1 MDEALNGNVVKHL
14 GFKLGEEHY
23 AVPILT
29 VREIIWGVLDI
40 TPLPRTARSIKG
52 VINLRGKI
60 VPVLDLRAKFGLPQ
74 GPASRE
80 NCIITLMADGDAGPL
95 LMGVH
100 VDSVTE
106 VLALGADDSAPL
118 PDQHGGGDL
127 SFVRGLAKA
136 KGRVT
141 ILLDMDKLLAEGDLQ
156 GLETVMKELSAA

>member
-1 MDEALNGNVVKHL
+1 MDEALNVNVVKHL

-40 TPLPRTARSIKG
+40 TPLPRTARHIKG

-60 VPVLDLRAKFGLPQ
+60 VPVLDLRAKFGLAA

-80 NCIITLMADGDAGPL
+80 NCIITLLAEGDGGPV
-95 LMGVH
+95 LMGAH

-106 VLALGADDSAPL
+106 VLALGADDTAPL
-118 PDQHGGGDL
+118 PDLHGCGDL
-127 SFVRGLAKA
+127 GFVRGLAKA

-141 ILLDMDKLLAEGDLQ
+141 ILLDMDKLLAEGDLA
-156 GLETVMKELSAA
+156 GLESVMKELSAA